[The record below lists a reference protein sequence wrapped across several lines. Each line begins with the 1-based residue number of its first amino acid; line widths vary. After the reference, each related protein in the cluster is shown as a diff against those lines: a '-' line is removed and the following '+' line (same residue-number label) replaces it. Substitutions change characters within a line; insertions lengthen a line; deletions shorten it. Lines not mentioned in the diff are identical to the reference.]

1 MRSFIHVATPPPLSE
16 GHQGWY
22 HLLSVNEQ
30 GGTVLFTRS
39 DCMAA
44 TTSDECTT
52 YYGHN
57 HDEVL
62 V

>member
-44 TTSDECTT
+44 RLLLVTSLQ
-52 YYGHN
+52 
-57 HDEVL
+57 L
-62 V
+62 VWPQSQ